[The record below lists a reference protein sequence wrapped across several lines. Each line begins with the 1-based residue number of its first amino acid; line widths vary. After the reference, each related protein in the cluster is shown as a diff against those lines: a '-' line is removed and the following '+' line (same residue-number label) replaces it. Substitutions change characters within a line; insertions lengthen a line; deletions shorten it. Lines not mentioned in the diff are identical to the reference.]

1 MVAPSKPADPRRSAV
16 PENLRAARLCH
27 DHLAGQLG
35 TDVSARLLER
45 GWIVRHDDAHTAYDV
60 TAAGERAFAVIGID
74 VTALRGARRRF
85 AYGCMD
91 WSERRPH
98 LAGALGAALAERCLA
113 LGWLARQKHSR
124 ALTLTD
130 AGVAGLRAWL
140 VSE

>member
-1 MVAPSKPADPRRSAV
+1 MPGRLSRCCTVS
-16 PENLRAARLCH
+16 RATATAS
-27 DHLAGQLG
+27 DSAGQRCAPAPNVH
-35 TDVSARLLER
+35 TRRRTRARSKR
-45 GWIVRHDDAHTAYDV
+45 S
-60 TAAGERAFAVIGID
+60 
-74 VTALRGARRRF
+74 GARRRF